1 VEKVRGRRAL
11 QVVTAILAVIPVV
24 TGLIGLSGLHDPL
37 YSRSGVIQDV
47 LLDSNLRF
55 FSGAW
60 LGLGLGLFWLIP
72 RIEKQT
78 VLFRAIWSA
87 IFLGGIGR
95 CLSMFLFAVPPT
107 PFIAFTIL
115 EVIGAP
121 VFIGWQRQVTNAAR
135 KPRYQNGVLE

>member
-1 VEKVRGRRAL
+1 VKSRQGL
-11 QVVTAILAVIPVV
+11 QIVTAVLAVIPVV

-55 FSGAW
+55 LSGVW
-60 LGLGLGLFWLIP
+60 LGLGLALFWLIP
-72 RIEKQT
+72 QIEKQT
-78 VLFRAIWSA
+78 VLFRVIWGA

-95 CLSMFLFAVPPT
+95 CLSMFLFAVPPP

-121 VFIGWQRQVTNAAR
+121 FFILWQRQVANAAG
-135 KPRYQNGVLE
+135 KPIEARSDRVLE